1 MLTVHQ
7 AGDLKKKGVRVLC
20 MDPGWVKTR
29 MGGDGAVLVPEVSIS
44 GILKT
49 IHGLK
54 DDETAKFY
62 TYTGEQ
68 VPW

>member
-7 AGDLKKKGVRVLC
+7 SFALKEQGVRVVV

-29 MGGDGAVLVPEVSIS
+29 MGGEGAVLEPEESIK
-44 GILKT
+44 GMLKT

-54 DDETAKFY
+54 EGETAKFFQY
-62 TYTGEQ
+62 DGEEI
-68 VPW
+68 PW